1 MKLRQLDGQ
10 RWEIAQEG
18 GMRVP
23 GIVYA
28 SAAMMQQLRADPA
41 LAQVANVAHLPG
53 IVTASF
59 AMPDIHWGY
68 GFPIGGVAAVDLDD
82 GVVSPGGVGYDI
94 NCGVRLMTTRL
105 TVDDVRPRLKRVAE
119 RLQRDIPA
127 GVGSSHAVAPLED
140 AEVRDV
146 LQNGAAWAVG
156 RGWGRA
162 ADLERTEE
170 GGRLDWAEPA
180 RVSETARRRGS
191 DQVGTLGSGNHFL
204 EIDRVGELFDEQA
217 ARAFGLFAGQL
228 CVLIHSGSRGL
239 GYQVCDDHLALL
251 DAAMARHRLTM
262 PDRQLA
268 CAPVDSDEG
277 RRYLGAMAAAANF
290 AWANRQT
297 MMGLCE
303 RALRDVLALS
313 EAELGAQLLWDVCHN
328 IAKRER
334 HRVAGRDRSVLVHR
348 KGATRAFGPGAAELP
363 AVYRQV
369 GQPVMI
375 PGDMGRASYVLVGTQ
390 AAMEQTFGSSCHG
403 AGRVLS
409 RKAALRQARG
419 RRIADELRAQGV
431 EVLSRAQKTL
441 AEEMPEAYKDVGDV
455 VEVMHAA
462 GVTTKVA
469 RLRPVAVIK
478 G

>member
-1 MKLRQLDGQ
+1 MKLRRIDGQ
-10 RWEIAQEG
+10 RWEIEREG
-18 GMRVP
+18 GMCVP
-23 GIVYA
+23 GVIYA
-28 SAAMMQQLRADPA
+28 SAELMRALGEDPA
-41 LAQVANVAHLPG
+41 LTQVANVAHLPG
-53 IVTASF
+53 IVQASL

-68 GFPIGGVAAVDLDD
+68 GFPIGGVAAVDVDE

-105 TVDDVRPRLKRVAE
+105 AVDDVRPRLRRLAQ

-127 GVGSSHAVAPLED
+127 GVGAGHGLGGLDD
-140 AEVRDV
+140 AEVGRV
-146 LQNGAAWAVG
+146 LQSGAAWAVARGYG
-156 RGWGRA
+156 RS

-170 GGRLDWAEPA
+170 GGRLAEAAPDL
-180 RVSETARRRGS
+180 VSETARRRGR

-204 EIDRVGELFDEQA
+204 EIDRVEEIFDA
-217 ARAFGLFAGQL
+217 ARAEAFGLFVGQL

-239 GYQVCDDHLALL
+239 GYQVCDDHLAVM
-251 DAAMARHRLTM
+251 DAAMARHRITM

-268 CAPVDSDEG
+268 CAPLSSTEA
-277 RRYLGAMAAAANF
+277 RHYLGAMAAAANF

-303 RALRDVLALS
+303 RAIEEVLEIG

-334 HRVAGRDRSVLVHR
+334 HQVEGRDRSVLVHR

-363 AVYRQV
+363 ACYRAT
-369 GQPVMI
+369 GQPVLI
-375 PGDMGRASYVLVGTQ
+375 PGDMGRASFVLCGT
-390 AAMEQTFGSSCHG
+390 ATAMAETFGSSCHG

-409 RKAALRQARG
+409 RKAALKRARG
-419 RRIADELRAQGV
+419 RRIADELKGQGV
-431 EVLSRAQKTL
+431 EVLSRAVKTL
-441 AEEMPEAYKDVGDV
+441 AEEMPEAYKDVAEV

-469 RLRPVAVIK
+469 RLRPVAVVK